1 VRQLSVCIL
10 AIALGGGAHAQQ
22 PERDVAL
29 QQLRA
34 GQQALHSERFEEAER
49 AFKSAIELDS
59 RLELAHYGLG
69 QTFMATRRY
78 VEAVQAFSRCQE
90 VFRANDAD
98 RLANNV
104 DADRR
109 LDDQIRS
116 LRDEKRSLESG
127 RLQTANLAAKL
138 NQIDSEISQLEG
150 LRRRGRT
157 AASATPPYILVAL
170 GSAHFRTGSF
180 EQAEQQWRAALEAQP
195 RLGEVHNNL
204 AVLYMVTNRLDLA
217 EQEVALAEKTGF
229 NVSPQLK
236 ADLKSRRVR

>member
-1 VRQLSVCIL
+1 MRQLSCWVL
-10 AIALGGGAHAQQ
+10 AIALGVGAHAQQ
-22 PERDVAL
+22 ADREVAL

-34 GQQALHSERFEEAER
+34 GQQALQAERFDEAER
-49 AFKSAIELDS
+49 AFKAAIELDS

-78 VEAVQAFSRCQE
+78 AEAVLAFSRCQE
-90 VFRANDAD
+90 AFRANDAD

-109 LDDQIRS
+109 LEDQIRS
-116 LRDEKRSLESG
+116 LRDERRMLESG
-127 RLQTANLAAKL
+127 RLQTANLTTKL
-138 NQIDSEISQLEG
+138 SQIDSEISQLEG

-157 AASATPPYILVAL
+157 AASATPPYIQVAL

-180 EQAEQQWRAALEAQP
+180 EQAEQQWRAALDAQP
-195 RLGEVHNNL
+195 KLGEVHNNL

-217 EQEVALAEKTGF
+217 DQEIALAEKNGF

-236 ADLKSRRVR
+236 ADLKSRRGK